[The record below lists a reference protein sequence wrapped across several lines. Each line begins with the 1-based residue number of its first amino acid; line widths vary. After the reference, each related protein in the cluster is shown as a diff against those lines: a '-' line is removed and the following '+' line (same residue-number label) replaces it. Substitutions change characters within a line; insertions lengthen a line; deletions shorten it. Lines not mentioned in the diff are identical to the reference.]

1 MYYERLLIQAHTSMM
16 FAWKVGWNGVCNK
29 YENII
34 QGDIFWSILSL
45 FVIRDSVPDYDFRK
59 KLSSNLFRYQ
69 YNAKTIYCEYWF
81 TINEA

>member
-59 KLSSNLFRYQ
+59 KLSSNLFKYDEILR
-69 YNAKTIYCEYWF
+69 
-81 TINEA
+81 